1 MEFTYESYAHWR
13 AEMTE
18 NAKLTLDESYCKKR
32 IEALSDDEDPSTS
45 AFLKAYGAPHRDQ
58 VLSWFEQTLAEL

>member
-32 IEALSDDEDPSTS
+32 IEALSNDEHPSTS
-45 AFLKAYGAPHRDQ
+45 ALLKAYGAAHRDQ
-58 VLSWFEQTLAEL
+58 V

>member
-1 MEFTYESYAHWR
+1 
-13 AEMTE
+13 MTE